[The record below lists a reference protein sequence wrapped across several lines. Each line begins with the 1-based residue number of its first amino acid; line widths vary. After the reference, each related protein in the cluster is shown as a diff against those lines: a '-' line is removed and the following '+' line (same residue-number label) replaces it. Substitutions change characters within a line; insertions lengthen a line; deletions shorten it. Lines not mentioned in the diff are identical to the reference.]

1 MIRVGPRNSITDVH
15 GIRVGNAEDTDLVTG
30 ATVIVPEEASFCAV
44 DHRGGAIGARD
55 TIALMPGSV
64 GGWVHAI
71 CLSGGSAFGLD
82 ASGGV
87 MDALRQEGTGF
98 QFGGALVPIVPSA
111 IIFDLMVGKPSWDT
125 PPWWDLGKA
134 AYLAANA
141 EFALGNAGV
150 GMGATAGSL
159 KGGLGTASFQ
169 SDQYTVGAIAV
180 ANPVGSTVIPG
191 TDTFWAWISEQDGEL
206 GGQMPPRAQPDI
218 LKAVPSVGTPNT
230 TLVVVATDADLDRD
244 MALRLAIMAQDGI
257 ARGINPVHTPLDG
270 DTVFVLSTGKQPRP
284 DPTNGLIK
292 LGALA
297 ADATSRAIAR
307 GVYEADT
314 LAGIPSYLDQ
324 HGG

>member
-1 MIRVGPRNSITDVH
+1 MIRVGPRNSITDVP
-15 GIRVGNAEDTDLVTG
+15 GIRVGNAEDHGLITG
-30 ATVIVPEEASFCAV
+30 TTVIVPEEAALCAV

-87 MDALRQEGTGF
+87 MDALRQEGKGF
-98 QFGGALVPIVPSA
+98 AFGGTLVPIVPSA
-111 IIFDLMVGKPSWDT
+111 IIFDLMVGQPSWDT

-134 AYLAANA
+134 AYLAATTD
-141 EFALGNAGV
+141 FALGNSGAGI
-150 GMGATAGSL
+150 GATAGDL
-159 KGGLGTASFQ
+159 KGGLGTASFR
-169 SDQYTVGAIAV
+169 SDDYTLGALAV
-180 ANPVGSTVIPG
+180 VNPVGSTVIPG
-191 TDTFWAWISEQDGEL
+191 SDTFWAWITEQDGEL
-206 GGQMPPRAQPDI
+206 GGQTPPRAQPDI
-218 LKAVPSVGTPNT
+218 LKAAPWVGTPNT

-257 ARGINPVHTPLDG
+257 ARAINPVHSPMDG
-270 DTVFVLSTGKQPRP
+270 DTVFVLSTGQKDRP
-284 DPTNGLIK
+284 DPTRGLTK

-307 GVYEADT
+307 GVYEADA
-314 LAGIPSYLDQ
+314 LAGIPSYLDR